1 MIKKVLED
9 IGKEYEIIMEEDG
22 STDRTGE
29 IIKRI
34 AKKDAH
40 VKALSFPEKRR
51 GIGWGLKKLFKA
63 ASGDLL
69 ITCDA
74 DLAVNPS
81 IIKKFLTESKK
92 ADVIIASR
100 CFEGSNYPLLR
111 RICSKTYNL
120 MNRLLFGIKIRD
132 TQSGFLSLHKKVFDD
147 IDLWFDGFVTNL
159 EIIVK
164 AKKAGYVIKEIPV
177 EYSHRKESHFFLLKH
192 GLRMMV
198 DTIFLRLK
206 I

>member
-34 AKKDAH
+34 AEKDTH
-40 VKALSFPEKRR
+40 VKALSFPERR
-51 GIGWGLKKLFKA
+51 MGIGWGLKKLFEA

-69 ITCDA
+69 VTCDA

-81 IIKKFLTESKK
+81 VIKKFLTESKN
-92 ADVIIASR
+92 ADVVIATR
-100 CFEGSNYPLLR
+100 CFKESNYPLLR
-111 RICSKTYNL
+111 KICSKTYNL
-120 MNRLLFGIKIRD
+120 MSRLLFGIKIRD
-132 TQSGFLSLHKKVFDD
+132 TQSGFLGLHKKVFDD
-147 IDLWFDGFVTNL
+147 IDLWFNGFVANL

-164 AKKAGYVIKEIPV
+164 AKKAGYIIKEIPV
-177 EYSHRKESHFFLLKH
+177 EYSHRKESHFFILRH
-192 GLRMMV
+192 GLRMLI